1 MAVVT
6 ISRRAGS
13 GAEQIAQRACELL
26 GYDLL
31 DKNLMAQVAADV
43 GLSGDEIIDFS
54 ETDYRVKSFV
64 ERLLHPSPHYVGHVV
79 TRDREASDAGT
90 LSLKQLNES
99 ECIELIRS
107 TLRAAYHRDNMVILG
122 RGGQAILQKMP
133 GALHVRVE
141 APWRARVVRIGAQ
154 RQVGEEEARQM
165 VLSETER
172 WRNTWNASSAFEGM
186 IPCTIT
192 WWSTPAN
199 GILKPRRSW
208 WSTLLACY
216 SGDLRVLL
224 LAHCGLTGDWVGHW

>member
-99 ECIELIRS
+99 ECIELIRT
-107 TLRAAYHRDNMVILG
+107 TLRAAYHRGNMVILG

-154 RQVGEEEARQM
+154 RQVGEEEARQL
-165 VLSETER
+165 VAERDRAVAEYLERFFGIRGDDPLHYHLVVNTGKWDLETAAQLVV
-172 WRNTWNASSAFEGM
+172 NAVG
-186 IPCTIT
+186 
-192 WWSTPAN
+192 
-199 GILKPRRSW
+199 
-208 WSTLLACY
+208 LL
-216 SGDLRVLL
+216 
-224 LAHCGLTGDWVGHW
+224 

>member
-6 ISRRAGS
+6 ISRLAGS
-13 GAEQIAQRACELL
+13 GAEQIAQRVGELL

-31 DKNLMAQVAADV
+31 DKQLMAQVAVDV
-43 GLSGDEIIDFS
+43 GLSCDEIIDFS
-54 ETDYRVKSFV
+54 ETHYKVKSFV

-107 TLRAAYHRDNMVILG
+107 TLRAAYHRGNMVILG

-141 APWRARVVRIGAQ
+141 APWRARVARIGVE
-154 RQVGEEEARQM
+154 RQVAEEEARQL
-165 VLSETER
+165 VAERDSAVAEYLERFFGIRGDDPLHYHLVVNTGKWDLETAAQLVV
-172 WRNTWNASSAFEGM
+172 NAVG
-186 IPCTIT
+186 
-192 WWSTPAN
+192 
-199 GILKPRRSW
+199 
-208 WSTLLACY
+208 LL
-216 SGDLRVLL
+216 
-224 LAHCGLTGDWVGHW
+224 

>member
-54 ETDYRVKSFV
+54 ETDYKVKSFV

-107 TLRAAYHRDNMVILG
+107 TLRAAYHRGNMVVLG
-122 RGGQAILQKMP
+122 RGGQAILQEMP

-141 APWRARVVRIGAQ
+141 APWRARVVRIGMQ
-154 RQVGEEEARQM
+154 REVGEEEARQL
-165 VLSETER
+165 VAERDRAVAEYLERFFGIRGDDPLHYHLVVNTGKWDLETAAQLVI
-172 WRNTWNASSAFEGM
+172 NAVG
-186 IPCTIT
+186 
-192 WWSTPAN
+192 
-199 GILKPRRSW
+199 
-208 WSTLLACY
+208 LL
-216 SGDLRVLL
+216 
-224 LAHCGLTGDWVGHW
+224 

>member
-6 ISRRAGS
+6 ISRLAGS
-13 GAEQIAQRACELL
+13 GAEQIAQRTCELL

-54 ETDYRVKSFV
+54 ETDYKVKSFV

-99 ECIELIRS
+99 ECIELVRS
-107 TLRAAYHRDNMVILG
+107 TLRAAYHRGNMVILG
-122 RGGQAILQKMP
+122 RGGQAVLQKMP

-141 APWRARVVRIGAQ
+141 APWRARVVRIGVQ
-154 RQVGEEEARQM
+154 RQVGEEEARQL
-165 VLSETER
+165 VAERDRAVAEYLERFFGIRGDDPLHYHLVVNTGKWDLETAAQLVV
-172 WRNTWNASSAFEGM
+172 NAVG
-186 IPCTIT
+186 
-192 WWSTPAN
+192 
-199 GILKPRRSW
+199 
-208 WSTLLACY
+208 LL
-216 SGDLRVLL
+216 
-224 LAHCGLTGDWVGHW
+224 

>member
-107 TLRAAYHRDNMVILG
+107 TLRAAYHRGNMVILG

-154 RQVGEEEARQM
+154 RQVGEEEARQL
-165 VLSETER
+165 VAER
-172 WRNTWNASSAFEGM
+172 DRAVAEYLERFFGIRGDDPLHYHLVVNTGKWDLDTAAQLVVNAVG
-186 IPCTIT
+186 
-192 WWSTPAN
+192 
-199 GILKPRRSW
+199 
-208 WSTLLACY
+208 LL
-216 SGDLRVLL
+216 
-224 LAHCGLTGDWVGHW
+224 

>member
-107 TLRAAYHRDNMVILG
+107 TLRAAYHRGNMVILG

-154 RQVGEEEARQM
+154 RQVGEEEARQL
-165 VLSETER
+165 VAERDRAVAEYLERFFGIRGDDPLHYHLVVNTGKWDLETAAQLVV
-172 WRNTWNASSAFEGM
+172 NAVG
-186 IPCTIT
+186 
-192 WWSTPAN
+192 
-199 GILKPRRSW
+199 
-208 WSTLLACY
+208 LL
-216 SGDLRVLL
+216 
-224 LAHCGLTGDWVGHW
+224 